1 MDKTNLLENVVKLNI
16 KSRPKSKEGEKKKKI
31 LTKVHALYQYRE
43 VAYNAF
49 RSGIFLIKEKKD

>member
-16 KSRPKSKEGEKKKKI
+16 KSRPKSKEGEKKKI